1 MITAVLVLSHF
12 YGMHGFSDRQIKRMN
27 KAINVF
33 KETGADYIIGTGGFG
48 FFNRSEIALGKRTA
62 EYIKST
68 GIPDKAIL
76 FEAESRDTIEN
87 FSKTLPI
94 ITQYKIEKIVI
105 ITSWDHMFRAKFL
118 ARRIFPKSVAL
129 EFIVSDYHSTWKVT
143 IWDFF
148 WHLGGWIKLGINLV
162 RKKVG

>member
-1 MITAVLVLSHF
+1 MKTAVLVLSHF

-27 KAINVF
+27 KAISVF
-33 KETGADYIIGTGGFG
+33 KETETNYIIGTGGFG

-62 EYIKST
+62 EYFKLKS
-68 GIPDKAIL
+68 IPEKAIL
-76 FEAESRDTIEN
+76 FEDESRDTIEN
-87 FSKTLPI
+87 FTKTLELVLKH
-94 ITQYKIEKIVI
+94 KIEKLIIV
-105 ITSWDHMFRAKFL
+105 TSWDHMFRAKFL
-118 ARRIFPKSVAL
+118 ARRIFPKDITL
-129 EFIVSDYHSTWKVT
+129 EFVVSDYYSTWKVT